1 MLQCGAL
8 GCAKLVSRKRGT
20 RLCRF
25 ALKAVSE
32 LQTTRGRLRQ
42 TSPEWVIVMTSS
54 GSCLREMDNGGLVR
68 VLEDWD
74 LGSMELSAVFA
85 GGGTTMRA
93 ARAFTD
99 HLIEAFV
106 MPEVDLLIAT
116 REGTKRLACPDRRPI
131 G

>member
-20 RLCRF
+20 T
-25 ALKAVSE
+25 VSVRVE
-32 LQTTRGRLRQ
+32 GRLRIADNEGA
-42 TSPEWVIVMTSS
+42 TAADVAGMGIVMTSS

-74 LGSMELSAVFA
+74 LGSMELSTVFA
-85 GGGTTMRA
+85 GGRTTMRA

-99 HLIEAFV
+99 HPIETFV

-116 REGTKRLACPDRRPI
+116 REGRKRLACPDRRPI